1 MCDKETLILYTRQ
14 RQKTHSVPDMKIV
27 TGVGG
32 VWVCVWVCV
41 CVLITQLCLTL
52 CDLPGSA
59 VHGILQARILSG
71 LPFPSQGIFRT
82 QGSNLVHLC
91 LLHRQASSLL
101 VEPPGKP
108 GVLCAPVTFIATRS
122 TDSTFLEGKLASESY
137 KRELRGGFLFFFQFI
152 NHIKKSERGHGT
164 VSSAVVPP

>member
-1 MCDKETLILYTRQ
+1 MAYMCDKETLILYTRQ

-71 LPFPSQGIFRT
+71 LPFPSQGSSGLRDRT
-82 QGSNLVHLC
+82 WFTCVSYI
-91 LLHRQASSLL
+91 
-101 VEPPGKP
+101 GKQ
-108 GVLCAPVTFIATRS
+108 VL
-122 TDSTFLEGKLASESY
+122 Y
-137 KRELRGGFLFFFQFI
+137 
-152 NHIKKSERGHGT
+152 
-164 VSSAVVPP
+164 